1 MTQNNT
7 VIEYPKGLSS
17 IPYASFLQIEKYS
30 YDEAQKSVAKSFND
44 GLGSLNRS
52 VLSKVLRA
60 GGDGAAIAYAAG
72 TPSDEFIDKMLN
84 QYKTPEVTTT
94 YKRKLNKQQK
104 NRGFSETVSVT
115 TGGDTIN
122 ITDENIDPSTKVQLK
137 NGETTTVGQ
146 LLQKKKDRIAKKNKG
161 LMASRCMLPLPN
173 EFQYKYGADWNNEFR
188 LGTLALAADDLGRF
202 GLLATGG
209 ALAGGSL
216 AFLEGKLTKGSQ
228 IGKISGVDATKL
240 VQGAAKGVQFAT
252 NPFGVNSEFNPKNL
266 AGLAG
271 LAPNENSIQFFERMQ
286 GREFSFRFELAARN
300 KPESNRI
307 IEIIEWF
314 KRGMHPNAK
323 SGRGSAVVLTFPD
336 VFVLTPKFVKC
347 TEDGEVLGDP
357 IQHPMMP
364 RTKLCALTG
373 LTINTTP
380 FGQLQTVFDGSIPI
394 VTMEL
399 QFKETTKLT
408 RVDMEGATYTENRDS
423 QIIGGDN
430 DIAKATSTSE
440 GGFVTDPDA
449 QYTGEVSF

>member
-7 VIEYPKGLSS
+7 VIEYPTGLSS

-52 VLSKVLRA
+52 VISKVLRA
-60 GGDGAAIAYAAG
+60 GGDAAAKAYAAG
-72 TPSDEFIDKMLN
+72 TPDDKFIDNMLN
-84 QYKTPEVTTT
+84 KYKTPEVVTKE
-94 YKRKLNKQQK
+94 KRGS
-104 NRGFSETVSVT
+104 RTFTSTS
-115 TGGDTIN
+115 GGKTLN
-122 ITDENIDPSTKVQLK
+122 ITDENIDPSTVIQLR
-137 NGETTTVGQ
+137 NGETTTAGQ

-188 LGTLALAADDLGRF
+188 LGTLALAADDVGRL

-216 AFLEGKLTKGSQ
+216 AFLEGKLTQGNQIAKLGS
-228 IGKISGVDATKL
+228 VDATKII
-240 VQGAAKGVQFAT
+240 QGAAGGAKFAT
-252 NPFGVNSEFNPKNL
+252 NPFNVNSEFNPKNL

-300 KPESNRI
+300 KKESEKI

-347 TEDGEVLGDP
+347 TEEGEPLGDP

-408 RVDMEGATYTENRDS
+408 RVDMEGATYTQNRNSKVVAGVD
-423 QIIGGDN
+423 
-430 DIAKATSTSE
+430 ATATSE

-449 QYTGEVSF
+449 AYTGEVSF

>member
-7 VIEYPKGLSS
+7 VIEYPTGLSS

-52 VLSKVLRA
+52 VISKVLRA
-60 GGDGAAIAYAAG
+60 GGNAAAKAYAAG
-72 TPSDEFIDKMLN
+72 APSEQFIDSMLN
-84 QYKTPEVTTT
+84 EYKTPETKVLIKKASGTSV
-94 YKRKLNKQQK
+94 RQSGSNKDKYQTIK
-104 NRGFSETVSVT
+104 SK
-115 TGGDTIN
+115 TIN
-122 ITDENIDPSTKVQLK
+122 ITDENIDPSTVVKLK

-202 GLLATGG
+202 GLLAGGG
-209 ALAGGSL
+209 AIAGGGL
-216 AFLEGKLTKGSQ
+216 AFLEGKLTQGSQ
-228 IGKISGVDATKL
+228 IGKLGNVDATKII
-240 VQGAAKGVQFAT
+240 QGAATGVKTAT
-252 NPFGVNSEFNPKNL
+252 NPFNVNSEFNPKNL

-300 KPESNRI
+300 KKESNRI

-314 KRGMHPNAK
+314 KRGMHPNAR

-347 TEDGEVLGDP
+347 TEDGEPLGDP

-408 RVDMEGATYTENRDS
+408 RVDMEGATYTEKRDS
-423 QIIGGDN
+423 QIIGGDG
-430 DIAKATSTSE
+430 DLQQKTATSE

>member
-7 VIEYPKGLSS
+7 VIEYPTGLSS

-60 GGDGAAIAYAAG
+60 GGDAAAVAYAAG
-72 TPSDEFIDKMLN
+72 TPDDKFIDNMLN
-84 QYKTPEVTTT
+84 RYKTPEVKTLVKEASGTSVRQSGSNVDK
-94 YKRKLNKQQK
+94 YK
-104 NRGFSETVSVT
+104 T
-115 TGGDTIN
+115 TGGDSIN
-122 ITDENIDPSTKVQLK
+122 ITDENIDPSTVIQLR
-137 NGETTTVGQ
+137 NGETTTAGQ

-188 LGTLALAADDLGRF
+188 LGTLALAADDVGRF
-202 GLLATGG
+202 SLLAAGG

-216 AFLEGKLTKGSQ
+216 KYLEGKLTA
-228 IGKISGVDATKL
+228 GKQVAKLGGVDATKII
-240 VQGAAKGVQFAT
+240 QGSADGLKIAT
-252 NPFGVNSEFNPKNL
+252 NPFNVNSDLFNPKNL

-300 KPESNRI
+300 KRESNRI

-347 TEDGEVLGDP
+347 TEDGEPLGDP

-408 RVDMEGATYTENRDS
+408 RVDMEGATYTQNRNSKVVAGVD
-423 QIIGGDN
+423 
-430 DIAKATSTSE
+430 ATATSE
-440 GGFVTDPDA
+440 GGFVADPDA
-449 QYTGEVSF
+449 AYTGEVSF

>member
-7 VIEYPKGLSS
+7 VIEYPTGLSS

-52 VLSKVLRA
+52 VISKVLRA
-60 GGDGAAIAYAAG
+60 GGNAAAKAYAAG
-72 TPSDEFIDKMLN
+72 DPSEQFIDSMLN
-84 QYKTPEVTTT
+84 EYKIPETKILIKKASGNSVRQSGSNTDK
-94 YKRKLNKQQK
+94 YKIINK
-104 NRGFSETVSVT
+104 V
-115 TGGDTIN
+115 N
-122 ITDENIDPSTKVQLK
+122 ITDENVDPSTVVKLK

-202 GLLATGG
+202 GLLAGGG
-209 ALAGGSL
+209 AIAGGGL
-216 AFLEGKLTKGSQ
+216 AFLEGKLTQGSQ
-228 IGKISGVDATKL
+228 IGKLGGVDATKI

-300 KPESNRI
+300 KGESNRI

-408 RVDMEGATYTENRDS
+408 RVDMEGATYTQKRDS

-430 DIAKATSTSE
+430 GVAEATATSE

>member
-7 VIEYPKGLSS
+7 VIEYPTGLSS

-72 TPSDEFIDKMLN
+72 TPSDEFIDTMLN

-188 LGTLALAADDLGRF
+188 LGTLALAADDIGRF
-202 GLLATGG
+202 SLLAAGG
-209 ALAGGSL
+209 ALVGGSL
-216 AFLEGKLTKGSQ
+216 SYLEGKLTA
-228 IGKISGVDATKL
+228 GKQVAKLGGVDATKII
-240 VQGAAKGVQFAT
+240 QGAAEGAKFAT
-252 NPFGVNSEFNPKNL
+252 NPFNVNSDLFNPKNL

-300 KPESNRI
+300 KTESNKI
-307 IEIIEWF
+307 ITIIEWF

-347 TEDGEVLGDP
+347 TEEGDPLGDP

-380 FGQLQTVFDGSIPI
+380 FGQLQTVFDGTIPM

-399 QFKETTKLT
+399 MFKETTKLT
-408 RVDMEGATYTENRDS
+408 RVDMEGASYTDKRNS
-423 QIIGGDN
+423 KL
-430 DIAKATSTSE
+430 IAGTPTGTSE
-440 GGFVTDPDA
+440 GGFIANEDA
-449 QYTGEVSF
+449 AFTGEVSF

>member
-7 VIEYPKGLSS
+7 VIEYPTGLSS

-30 YDEAQKSVAKSFND
+30 YDEAQKTVAKSFND

-52 VLSKVLRA
+52 VISKVLRA
-60 GGDGAAIAYAAG
+60 GGDAAAVAYAA
-72 TPSDEFIDKMLN
+72 SNVDKY
-84 QYKTPEVTTT
+84 QTI
-94 YKRKLNKQQK
+94 
-104 NRGFSETVSVT
+104 
-115 TGGDTIN
+115 GGDAVN
-122 ITDENIDPSTKVQLK
+122 ITDENVDPSTVIQLR
-137 NGETTTVGQ
+137 NGEKTTVGQ
-146 LLQKKKDRIAKKNKG
+146 LLQKKKDRIDKKNKG

-188 LGTLALAADDLGRF
+188 LGTLALAADDVGRF
-202 GLLATGG
+202 SLLAAGG

-216 AFLEGKLTKGSQ
+216 KYLEGKLTA
-228 IGKISGVDATKL
+228 GKQVAKLGGVDATKII
-240 VQGAAKGVQFAT
+240 QGSADGLKIAT
-252 NPFGVNSEFNPKNL
+252 NPFNVNSDLFNPTNL

-300 KPESNRI
+300 KKESNRI

-347 TEDGEVLGDP
+347 TEDGEPLGDP

-408 RVDMEGATYTENRDS
+408 RVDMEGATYTQNRNSKVVAGVD
-423 QIIGGDN
+423 
-430 DIAKATSTSE
+430 ATATSE

-449 QYTGEVSF
+449 AYTGEVSF

>member
-7 VIEYPKGLSS
+7 VIEYPSGLSS

-72 TPSDEFIDKMLN
+72 TPSDEFIDTMLN

-173 EFQYKYGADWNNEFR
+173 EFQYKYGADWNNEFK
-188 LGTLALAADDLGRF
+188 LGTLALAADEAGRF
-202 GLLATGG
+202 GALT
-209 ALAGGSL
+209 LAGGAAGFLGSFIGGSL
-216 AFLEGKLTKGSQ
+216 QAADEGSE
-228 IGKISGVDATKL
+228 IGGVSATKL
-240 VQGAAKGVQFAT
+240 IQGFAGGAKFAT
-252 NPFGVNSEFNPKNL
+252 NPFNVNSPLNPKNL

-300 KPESNRI
+300 KTESNKI
-307 IEIIEWF
+307 ITIIEWF

-347 TEDGEVLGDP
+347 DEDGDP
-357 IQHPMMP
+357 LPGGAIQHPMMP

-380 FGQLQTVFDGSIPI
+380 FGQMQTVFDGTIPI

-408 RVDMEGATYTENRDS
+408 RVDMEGATFT
-423 QIIGGDN
+423 N
-430 DIAKATSTSE
+430 DRNSTILGVKTSTGS
-440 GGFVTDPDA
+440 FIADPDA
-449 QYTGEVSF
+449 KFIGEVSY